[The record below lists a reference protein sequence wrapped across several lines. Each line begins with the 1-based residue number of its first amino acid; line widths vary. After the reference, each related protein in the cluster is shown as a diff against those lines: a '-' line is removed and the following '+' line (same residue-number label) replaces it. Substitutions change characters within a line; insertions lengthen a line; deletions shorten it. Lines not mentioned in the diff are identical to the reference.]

1 MKKSLLG
8 LLVVCSFSAT
18 AAPYVGLEYGFGS
31 SNTDFD
37 STFKAEGIKLEP
49 KSDDGIMTV
58 FLGYSV
64 SPSWAVELGY
74 SQFDL
79 DDSQSKKLGIA
90 NVGGKDYH
98 HEMEW
103 DSSVKAKQI
112 SLAPVFTY
120 ALNDRWST
128 KLKAGLTYTQYKSSE
143 SKSEE
148 YELVTNDDI
157 EMDNNLFHRSSDSN
171 EIGAMFALGTEYA
184 VLPQLTVG
192 ANVKYQLDNYAN
204 TASFNLGTTYYF

>member
-1 MKKSLLG
+1 MKKSLLS
-8 LLVVCSFSAT
+8 LLVICSFPT
-18 AAPYVGLEYGFGS
+18 LAAPYIGLEYGVSS
-31 SNTDFD
+31 SNTDF
-37 STFKAEGIKLEP
+37 SSAFKAEGVNLDP
-49 KSDDGIMTV
+49 KADDGIMSA
-58 FLGYSV
+58 FLGYSFT
-64 SPSWAVELGY
+64 PSWALELGY

-79 DDSQSKKLGIA
+79 DDSQSKNLGIA

-120 ALNDRWST
+120 ALNSDWTT

-143 SKSEE
+143 SKSED
-148 YELVTNDDI
+148 YELVTNDDV

-171 EIGAMFALGTEYA
+171 EIGAMLALGTEYT

-204 TASFNLGTTYYF
+204 TASLNLGTTYYF